1 MHRPDAEALGSL
13 DRLTLVETRLDLI
26 NERLDDRDHLAMSAD
41 EARRRHQQ
49 HIVAALT
56 VGFVA
61 IVAALTALGYAL
73 IEALR

>member
-1 MHRPDAEALGSL
+1 MDRARKRPHL
-13 DRLTLVETRLDLI
+13 DRLAIVETRLDLI
-26 NERLDDRDHLAMSAD
+26 DERLTNRDHLAMSAD

-49 HIVAALT
+49 HIVAAFT

-73 IEALR
+73 IEAFR